1 LNKIKTVSA
10 DKSIMP
16 YGSSG
21 AILDPQAIDHLAN
34 YKPNLV
40 EVLDDVNVVREFCSK
55 YKSWITS
62 TKLNT
67 YIGIDDFKFATY
79 SNATSE
85 SFDKFYIKNNNRR
98 FRCLRG
104 EYVYHQV
111 AWRNSW
117 PDWKFIDDEPL
128 AANDAVVI
136 SYPFSDTGC
145 KHQQHDE
152 ILKRCTELGIPVLI
166 DCVFSG
172 VSYDLVFDL
181 SYPCITDVVFS
192 LSKIFPIAH
201 ARIGMR
207 LTREDDD
214 DTLFVYQKISYN
226 NRMGAALGTYFI
238 DNFSVDYIV
247 NKYRATQQEFCR
259 QLNVCP
265 SNTVFFGL
273 GLDDWKEYNRGS
285 VTNRLSFHKFL
296 HLGVL

>member
-1 LNKIKTVSA
+1 
-10 DKSIMP
+10 MP

-21 AILDPQAIDHLAN
+21 AILDPQAIAHLAA

-40 EVLDDVNVVREFCSK
+40 TVLDDADIVIEFCDK
-55 YKSWITS
+55 YRNWITA

-67 YIGIDDFKFATY
+67 YIGIDNFKFATY

-117 PDWKFIDDEPL
+117 PNWKFIDDEEL

-145 KHQQHDE
+145 RHQRHDE
-152 ILKRCTELGIPVLI
+152 ILQRCTELDIPVLI

-172 VSYDLVFDL
+172 VSYDLIFDL

-201 ARIGMR
+201 ARVGMR

-226 NRMGAALGTYFI
+226 NRMGAALGMYFI

-247 NKYRATQQEFCR
+247 DKYRAKQHEFCE

-273 GLDDWKEYNRGS
+273 GEQDWQEYNRGS
-285 VTNRLSFHKFL
+285 ATNRLSFHKFL
-296 HLGVL
+296 HQGVL